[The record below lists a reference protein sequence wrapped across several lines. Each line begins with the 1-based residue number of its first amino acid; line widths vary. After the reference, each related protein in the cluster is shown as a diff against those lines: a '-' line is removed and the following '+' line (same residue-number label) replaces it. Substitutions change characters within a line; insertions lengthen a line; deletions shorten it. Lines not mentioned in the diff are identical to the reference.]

1 MTQRSFDV
9 VGVGN
14 ALVDVMARVDDTFIT
29 ENSLT
34 KGSMRLIDHDEAS
47 SLYNKMPPA
56 QETSGGSAANT
67 LAALSSLGG
76 KGGFIA
82 HIGQDELGDV
92 FAHDMRAQ
100 GVAFA
105 EGTRDPFLP
114 TGRCLVLVSPDGE
127 RTMNTSL
134 ACNVNFLP
142 DDLSAMMIQ
151 NAKVVYLE
159 GYLFDQPKAKAAY
172 FEAAKLAKASNAEVA
187 LTLSDS
193 FCVERHRTD
202 FLSLVRNDIDI
213 LFANEA
219 EICTLYETTDFNTA
233 AQAITQD
240 CKIAVLTRGAHGAV
254 VIAENKTCTVPAT
267 PVSRVVDLTGAG
279 DAFAAGFLYGY
290 TQGLSYQR
298 AGEIG
303 ALASSE
309 VISHFG
315 ARPETPLSTLLA
327 A

>member
-1 MTQRSFDV
+1 MTERSFDV

-14 ALVDVMARVDDTFIT
+14 ALVDVLARVEESFIT
-29 ENSLT
+29 ENQLV
-34 KGSMRLIDHDEAS
+34 KGSMRLIDHDEAKT
-47 SLYNKMPPA
+47 LYDKMPPA

-67 LAALSSLGG
+67 LAALASLGG
-76 KGGFIA
+76 KSGFIG
-82 HIGQDELGDV
+82 HVGDDELGEV

-105 EGTRDPFLP
+105 EGVRDPLLP

-134 ACNVNFLP
+134 ACNVNFSP
-142 DDLSAMMIQ
+142 DNLSAMMIQ

-159 GYLFDQPKAKAAY
+159 GYLFDQPNAKAAY
-172 FEAAKLAKASNAEVA
+172 FEAAHLAKEAGANVA

-193 FCVERHRTD
+193 FCVERHRAD
-202 FLSLVRNDIDI
+202 FRNLVKNGIDI

-219 EICTLYETTDFNTA
+219 EIKALYETTDIDNALHHA
-233 AQAITQD
+233 AQD
-240 CKIAVLTRGAHGAV
+240 CSVVVVTRGAQGASIV
-254 VIAENKTCTVPAT
+254 AEGKTYAIACA
-267 PVSRVVDLTGAG
+267 PVDDVVDLTGAG

-290 TQGLSYQR
+290 TRGLGYQR

-303 ALASSE
+303 ALSSAE

-315 ARPETPLSTLLA
+315 ARPEKPLAGLLA